1 MPISSRPAPAAPRT
15 GGVFPARVHN
25 DVAGAITSVVVVVLL
40 PVLLALAALVVP
52 GPGGNPLASTGG
64 LLRQATGDGIVLV
77 ALVVLV
83 SVLGGWRSVL
93 VEDRPARSW
102 WGVTVLVA
110 FVVVSA
116 LVVLTPTR
124 SDASAYLGALALGTV
139 AVALVEETVFR
150 GALVAGLRRVAPEW
164 LVWLATCLLFA
175 LAHALGSGGAFQLVT
190 TFLLGSACSL
200 ARRVSGSLIGAV
212 VVHAVYDAFL
222 GYRTQTAGVPFL
234 VSAAATLLLLVA
246 AVAGLVVALRRPA
259 R

>member
-1 MPISSRPAPAAPRT
+1 MPTPSRPAPTASRSAAA
-15 GGVFPARVHN
+15 FPTHVHN

-40 PVLLALAALVVP
+40 PVLLALAALLVP

-64 LLRQATGDGIVLV
+64 LLRQAAGDGIVLV
-77 ALVVLV
+77 LLVVLV

-93 VEDRPARSW
+93 VEDRPARPW
-102 WGVTVLVA
+102 WGAAVLVA

-116 LVVLTPTR
+116 LVVLTPSH

-150 GALVAGLRRVAPEW
+150 GVLVAGLRRVAPEW

-175 LAHALGSGGAFQLVT
+175 LAHTLNANGTFQLLT
-190 TFLLGSACSL
+190 TFLLGSACWL
-200 ARRVSGSLIGAV
+200 ARRVTGSLVGAV

-222 GYRTQTAGVPFL
+222 GYRTQTDGAPVL
-234 VSAAATLLLLVA
+234 VSAGSTVLLLLA
-246 AVAGLVVALRRPA
+246 AAAGLVVALRRPA

>member
-1 MPISSRPAPAAPRT
+1 MPTSSRPAPAAPRT
-15 GGVFPARVHN
+15 GGAFPARVRN

-52 GPGGNPLASTGG
+52 GPGGNPLTSTGG
-64 LLRQATGDGIVLV
+64 LLRQATGDGIVLAV
-77 ALVVLV
+77 LVVLV

-190 TFLLGSACSL
+190 TFLLGSACYL

-212 VVHAVYDAFL
+212 VVHAVYARSS
-222 GYRTQTAGVPFL
+222 GTGRRRTGCR
-234 VSAAATLLLLVA
+234 SS
-246 AVAGLVVALRRPA
+246 
-259 R
+259 